1 MKAPQKANNI
11 IFPYPSKEERIIEK
25 EEKYFKKL
33 KNNIITYCLFPFF
46 DKKEAKELGKLNVRF
61 YNSFA
66 SFYELLI
73 DNLITK
79 YNINISNEY
88 KPNNIYEQKDDKGH
102 FIKLNYSKLEHYL
115 LFSYNEW
122 THRNNPK
129 YWEKV
134 TPKNS
139 LLNKDIYHL
148 KTVSWIDVN
157 SKMTHI
163 FYGKYKLYINHCVCN
178 LAENKL
184 KMIVFLDGIPL
195 KDFIYPS
202 RTQVNKCRSVHGGGG
217 NPNQGR
223 RPLLRPGRNNVKTNF
238 NQDYNLNKDFV
249 MDITINYNENI
260 DKSNGHEIS
269 VRIES
274 TDGSWKENWLID
286 GVILEKEN

>member
-1 MKAPQKANNI
+1 
-11 IFPYPSKEERIIEK
+11 
-25 EEKYFKKL
+25 
-33 KNNIITYCLFPFF
+33 
-46 DKKEAKELGKLNVRF
+46 
-61 YNSFA
+61 
-66 SFYELLI
+66 
-73 DNLITK
+73 
-79 YNINISNEY
+79 
-88 KPNNIYEQKDDKGH
+88 
-102 FIKLNYSKLEHYL
+102 
-115 LFSYNEW
+115 
-122 THRNNPK
+122 
-129 YWEKV
+129 
-134 TPKNS
+134 
-139 LLNKDIYHL
+139 
-148 KTVSWIDVN
+148 
-157 SKMTHI
+157 MTHI

-202 RTQVNKCRSVHGGGG
+202 RTQVNKCRSVHGGGS

-260 DKSNGHEIS
+260 DKSNGHEIG